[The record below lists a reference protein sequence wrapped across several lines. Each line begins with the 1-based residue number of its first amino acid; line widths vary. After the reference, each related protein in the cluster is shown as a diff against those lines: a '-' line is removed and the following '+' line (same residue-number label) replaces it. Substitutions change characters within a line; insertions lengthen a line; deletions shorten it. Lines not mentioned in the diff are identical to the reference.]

1 MGEFYKFE
9 SLTLFP
15 YDTTLMDMDMLS
27 REEVKQINDYH
38 AMVCER
44 LRPLLNADEVQW
56 LEQKCKSI

>member
-1 MGEFYKFE
+1 
-9 SLTLFP
+9 
-15 YDTTLMDMDMLS
+15 MDMDMLS

-44 LRPLLNADEVQW
+44 LRPLLSADEDQW